1 MEYRQT
7 DHIDEG
13 FDSEDEEF
21 EAMHDY
27 IQGIMHNGTIDHITD
42 SLLINARICE
52 YRGLMHSALAPEQA
66 RWYTQV
72 AKVLRHLLDVATKGE
87 GNPKVNS
94 KLENDALYFPEFER
108 RH

>member
-52 YRGLMHSALAPEQA
+52 HRGLMQSTISPSQSA
-66 RWYTQV
+66 WYLEV
-72 AKVLRHLLDVATKGE
+72 ATVLRLLLNGATKGE
-87 GNPKVNS
+87 GRPKANA
-94 KLENDALYFPEFER
+94 KLEDDALYFPDVDQ